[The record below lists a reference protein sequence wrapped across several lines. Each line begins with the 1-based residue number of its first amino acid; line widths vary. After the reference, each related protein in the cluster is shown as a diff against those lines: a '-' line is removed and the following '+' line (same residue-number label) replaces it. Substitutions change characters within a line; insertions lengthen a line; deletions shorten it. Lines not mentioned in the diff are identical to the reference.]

1 MRAIARTMGG
11 LGAIATG
18 LALAAPA
25 FAAGAIEGETQT
37 QATNWHAIG
46 MFLVFVL
53 MTLAITKWAASRTKS
68 AADF

>member
-25 FAAGAIEGETQT
+25 FAASLVLGA
-37 QATNWHAIG
+37 
-46 MFLVFVL
+46 LLPLPV
-53 MTLAITKWAASRTKS
+53 S
-68 AADF
+68 AWGHFS